1 MYVYIFGVFGGSD
14 NLRSCNS
21 CKGNILVYFLF
32 LFFGVGGSC
41 EFLALRGP
49 RMRDLNKWPP
59 KGMAND
65 ECGIPCK
72 FSHPSV

>member
-49 RMRDLNKWPP
+49 HMRDLNK
-59 KGMAND
+59 
-65 ECGIPCK
+65 
-72 FSHPSV
+72 